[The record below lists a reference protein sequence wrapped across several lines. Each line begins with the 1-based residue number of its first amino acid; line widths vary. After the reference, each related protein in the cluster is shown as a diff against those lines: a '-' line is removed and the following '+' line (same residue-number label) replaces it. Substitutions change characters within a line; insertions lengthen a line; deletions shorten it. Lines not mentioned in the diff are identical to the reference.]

1 MRMYVTAPEDF
12 EREGRPEGRQ
22 GKCGILLERTKT
34 TKAGDYLECEIY
46 PVIAMDNLNRGQ
58 RRQKSR
64 EAMEK
69 ANRERAR
76 RKLERLMNANFG
88 PGDLLL
94 HLTMAKPCEFSEF
107 QRLVRNY
114 IGRLKYRAKARKAQL
129 KYIYVIETTGEGDRE
144 RHHVHM
150 VLSAAGEWLT
160 RDEAENLWRHGLAR
174 ADRCQA
180 QEKGLAGFARY
191 ITARKETQHRLM
203 KRSWGASKNLKQP
216 TVTVADRKFSRAA
229 ADRIA
234 RDVEGDAKA
243 VLEKKYPGYRLIEEP
258 RIRWSDFLP
267 GCYIYAVMKKK

>member
-1 MRMYVTAPEDF
+1 MPWQLRRAA
-12 EREGRPEGRQ
+12 RGRRTRRSRRIRQ
-22 GKCGILLERTKT
+22 
-34 TKAGDYLECEIY
+34 
-46 PVIAMDNLNRGQ
+46 
-58 RRQKSR
+58 
-64 EAMEK
+64 
-69 ANRERAR
+69 
-76 RKLERLMNANFG
+76 
-88 PGDLLL
+88 
-94 HLTMAKPCEFSEF
+94 
-107 QRLVRNY
+107 
-114 IGRLKYRAKARKAQL
+114 RAKARKALL
-129 KYIYVIETTGEGDRE
+129 KYIYVIETTGEGERE

-150 VLSAAGEWLT
+150 VLSVSDKEQPRRGCDAAGENQHGEVAQTAEGRGCAENREWIT

-267 GCYIYAVMKKK
+267 GCYIYAIMVKK